1 MNAQL
6 YKNLKDILNNK
17 TESEIREYVIKHF
30 SELPEDMQGDIIT
43 GFFEEGL
50 LKVAEK
56 NQAISDLQEKGLK
69 TIEGLIKDKKLL
81 ENKLKSSI

>member
-43 GFFEEGL
+43 GF
-50 LKVAEK
+50 LKR
-56 NQAISDLQEKGLK
+56 GY
-69 TIEGLIKDKKLL
+69 
-81 ENKLKSSI
+81 